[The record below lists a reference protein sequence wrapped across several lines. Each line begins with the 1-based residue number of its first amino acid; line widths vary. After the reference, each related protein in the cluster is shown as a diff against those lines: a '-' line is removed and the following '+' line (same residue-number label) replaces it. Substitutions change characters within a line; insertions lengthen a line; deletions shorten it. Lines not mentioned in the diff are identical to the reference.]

1 MSLAEDSR
9 RVALEW
15 IKCATEGRFD
25 DLMALG
31 APDATWW
38 ISGLKETFPYVGT
51 QPYAEREGLLKELFK
66 EAISI
71 TFTVRGITTE
81 GDTVV
86 IEGMP
91 RAEAKDG
98 RIYMNNVML
107 KFVVRDGKVQSL
119 REYVDLVPVLK
130 FMGGKAT

>member
-25 DLMALG
+25 DLIALG

-38 ISGLKETFPYVGT
+38 ISGLKETSPYAGT
-51 QPYAEREGLLKELFK
+51 YPYAEREGQLKEMFK
-66 EAISI
+66 EAIST
-71 TFTVRGITTE
+71 TFTMRGITTE

-98 RIYMNNVML
+98 RIYVNDVML
-107 KFVVRDGKVQSL
+107 KFVVKDGKIQSL
-119 REYVDLVPVLK
+119 REYVDLLPALK
-130 FMGGKAT
+130 FMGGKTS

>member
-38 ISGLKETFPYVGT
+38 ISGTSPYSGT
-51 QPYAEREGLLKELFK
+51 QPYAERVKQMKELFK
-66 EAISI
+66 EAISV
-71 TFTVRGITTE
+71 TFTIGGITAE

-86 IEGMP
+86 LEGMP

-98 RIYMNNVML
+98 RIYVNDIMI
-107 KFVVRDGKVQSL
+107 KFVVKDGRFQSV
-119 REYVDLVPVLK
+119 REYVDFGPVIK
-130 FMGGKAT
+130 FIGGKAT